1 MSEKKY
7 VSYSS
12 SNSCSTDLT
21 KQITGCRFS
30 LSPMCDDYISI
41 ILNALKHV
49 DTSKVWSNTDTLSTV
64 YRGKRVHVEDAVKAL
79 FINAYKKDVHMSLE
93 ATFSKGCS
101 GDTEGESYLAEDD
114 LLANELSIK
123 DIHFPVECKIALY
136 PLGDGNYMDIIANV
150 VNTAIDRGI
159 YKESAHYCTFL
170 QADVQSLFS
179 YIDYVN
185 EYCGSHLSHYVFEVT
200 MAVNLPE

>member
-1 MSEKKY
+1 MSEKQY
-7 VSYSS
+7 VNYSS
-12 SNSCSTDLT
+12 SSSCSTDVS

-30 LSPMCDDYISI
+30 LSPMSYNYISI
-41 ILNALKHV
+41 ILGSLEHV

-64 YRGKRVHVEDAVKAL
+64 YRGKRVHVEDALKSL
-79 FINAYKKDVHMSLE
+79 FINAFTKDVHMSLE
-93 ATFSKGCS
+93 ATFSKGCP
-101 GDTEGESYLAEDD
+101 GDIEGESYLNGDNI
-114 LLANELSIK
+114 LLNEPSIK

-136 PLGDGNYMDIIANV
+136 PLGDGNYMDVIANV

-159 YKESAHYCTFL
+159 YKGSAHYCTFL
-170 QADVQSLFS
+170 HCDVQSLFS

-185 EYCGSHLSHYVFEVT
+185 EYCGSHLHHYVFEVT

>member
-1 MSEKKY
+1 
-7 VSYSS
+7 
-12 SNSCSTDLT
+12 
-21 KQITGCRFS
+21 
-30 LSPMCDDYISI
+30 MCDDYISI

-93 ATFSKGCS
+93 ATFSKGCP

-136 PLGDGNYMDIIANV
+136 PLGDGDYMDVIANV

-159 YKESAHYCTFL
+159 FKESAHYCTFL
-170 QADVQSLFS
+170 HADVQSLFS